1 MIRAKHAHLGV
12 AAQTHPGMTGKQNED
27 RFAVSAYRVAVGN
40 PTPSVFAVVADGIGG
55 HRGGELAAEMAV
67 NSVSHSVAQSDGFEP
82 VKTLRGAI
90 QAASQA
96 IIAQAQD
103 EPQHLGMGTT
113 CACAWVIGRRLYT
126 ASVGDSRIYLLR
138 GSSIRQ
144 LTTDHTWIQEAIDKG
159 ILSAEQM
166 RERPNIHVIRRYLGS
181 AEPPEADLRMRV
193 RGDETDT
200 QAEANQGLLLH
211 PGDRL
216 LLCTDG
222 LTDEVND
229 EEIHAAAA
237 GRDTPMRSVGSLLTR
252 IREAFGVSA
261 RASDPPGGS
270 GQQLNS
276 AAQALVELAN
286 SRGGFDNVT
295 VVLMQVPGKPS
306 EPQRRPWPWLASSA
320 ARLLPLALAGGLAW
334 IILRRL

>member
-1 MIRAKHAHLGV
+1 MIRAEHAHLGV
-12 AAQTHPGMTGKQNED
+12 AAYTHPGMTGKQNED
-27 RFAVSAYRVAVGN
+27 RFAVSAYRVAAGN
-40 PTPSVFAVVADGIGG
+40 PTPSVFAVIADGIGG

-67 NSVSHSVAQSDGFEP
+67 NSISHSVAQSDAFEP
-82 VKTLRGAI
+82 VNTLRRAV

-96 IIAQAQD
+96 IIAQAIN

-126 ASVGDSRIYLLR
+126 ASVGDSRIYMLR
-138 GSSIRQ
+138 DTTIRQ

-159 ILSAEQM
+159 ILSAEQL

-181 AEPPEADLRMRV
+181 AIPPEADLRMRV

-222 LTDEVND
+222 LTDEVNN
-229 EEIHAAAA
+229 EEIRAAVA
-237 GRDTPMRSVGSLLTR
+237 GLDVSIHPGRSLLTK
-252 IREAFGVSA
+252 IRKAFGVSA
-261 RASDPPGGS
+261 QASDLPDGS
-270 GQQLNS
+270 GQQLKS

-295 VVLMQVPGKPS
+295 IVLMQVPGKP
-306 EPQRRPWPWLASSA
+306 PKPRQRL
-320 ARLLPLALAGGLAW
+320 
-334 IILRRL
+334 